1 MNTHQSSGLLVYARG
16 MSFTS
21 LTPLAGVLQA
31 AETLC
36 DLSKR
41 RQYDTERVVPPR
53 RPTTSTAGG
62 HAE

>member
-1 MNTHQSSGLLVYARG
+1 MPEACASPAWPHC
-16 MSFTS
+16 
-21 LTPLAGVLQA
+21 LAGVLQA

-36 DLSKR
+36 DPSKR
-41 RQYDTERVVPPR
+41 RQYDAERVVPPR